1 MAEPLDAPNRS
12 STTEPE
18 GSTDTKTSLLD
29 AAEHLFAHEGVD
41 RASLRAITQAA
52 GANLAAVH
60 YHFGSKEA
68 LVREVLAR
76 RMNPLNQRRIE
87 LLDNVEAASDTPAI
101 EDIVRAFV
109 QPTLQMVQRERGGH
123 EFARFVCRAFSEP
136 GEGFRDIALEQFR
149 DIVARFSAAFARAL
163 PGLPREELF
172 WRFHFMVGS
181 MVHTAGLGFLA
192 HRLSDGLCNPAD
204 LDGVTAR
211 LVRFLSGGLRAE
223 ATALST
229 STSSEGAQG

>member
-1 MAEPLDAPNRS
+1 MADPLDIDQTSRE
-12 STTEPE
+12 STE
-18 GSTDTKTSLLD
+18 STDTRTSLLD

-68 LVREVLAR
+68 LVQEVLGR
-76 RMNPLNQRRIE
+76 RLNPLNRRRIE
-87 LLDNVEAASDTPAI
+87 LLNEVENAHSSPAM

-109 QPTLQMVQRERGGH
+109 QPTLEMVQRERGGH
-123 EFARFVCRAFSEP
+123 EFARFVCRTFSEP
-136 GEGFRDIALEQFR
+136 DESLHDVVLEQFR
-149 DIVARFSAAFARAL
+149 EVVGRFTAAFERAL

-181 MVHTAGLGFLA
+181 MIHTAGLGFLA
-192 HRLSDGLCNPAD
+192 HRMSDGLCNPAD
-204 LDGVTAR
+204 LDGLSDQ
-211 LVRFLSGGLRAE
+211 LVRFLSGGLEAE
-223 ATALST
+223 ASSASAAST
-229 STSSEGAQG
+229 SPRGAAE

>member
-1 MAEPLDAPNRS
+1 MAEPLGNGAQTREPT
-12 STTEPE
+12 STA
-18 GSTDTKTSLLD
+18 DTKTNLLD
-29 AAEHLFAHEGVD
+29 AAEHLFANEGVD

-76 RMNPLNQRRIE
+76 RLSPLNQRRIK
-87 LLDNVEAASDTPAI
+87 LLDRVEAENRAPSV
-101 EDIVRAFV
+101 EDVVRAFV
-109 QPTLQMVQRERGGH
+109 QPTLEMVQRERGGH
-123 EFARFVCRAFSEP
+123 AFARFVCRTFSEP
-136 GEGFRDIALEQFR
+136 DETFHDIILDQFR
-149 DIVARFSAAFARAL
+149 GIVARFSTALGRAL

-192 HRLSDGLCNPAD
+192 HRLSDGLCDPTD
-204 LDGVTAR
+204 VDGLTTR
-211 LVRFLSGGLRAE
+211 LVGFLSGGLEAE
-223 ATALST
+223 ATELP
-229 STSSEGAQG
+229 

>member
-1 MAEPLDAPNRS
+1 MAEPLDTANR
-12 STTEPE
+12 TLAEPS
-18 GSTDTKTSLLD
+18 GSTDTRAKLLD
-29 AAEHLFAHEGVD
+29 AAEHLFAHEGVNK
-41 RASLRAITQAA
+41 ASLRAITQAA

-76 RMNPLNQRRIE
+76 RLNPLNRRRIE
-87 LLDNVEAASDTPAI
+87 LLDQVEAASANPTV
-101 EDIVRAFV
+101 EDVVRAFI
-109 QPTLQMVQRERGGH
+109 QPTLEMVQRERGGH
-123 EFARFVCRAFSEP
+123 AFARFVCRTFSEP
-136 GEGFRDIALEQFR
+136 DENFRDILIDQFR
-149 DIVARFSAAFARAL
+149 DIVTRFTTAFERAL

-192 HRLSDGLCNPAD
+192 HRLSGGLCNPAD
-204 LDGVTAR
+204 LDGLTIR

-223 ATALST
+223 PSVLA
-229 STSSEGAQG
+229 EGNQG

>member
-1 MAEPLDAPNRS
+1 MADPLDRS
-12 STTEPE
+12 SPLKEP
-18 GSTDTKTSLLD
+18 STADTKTNLLD

-76 RMNPLNQRRIE
+76 RLSPLNERRIE
-87 LLDNVEAASDTPAI
+87 LLDRVEGEGSAPAV

-109 QPTLQMVQRERGGH
+109 QPTLEMVQRERGGH
-123 EFARFVCRAFSEP
+123 AFARFVCRTFSEP
-136 GEGFRDIALEQFR
+136 DETFHDIILDQFR
-149 DIVARFSAAFARAL
+149 GIVTRFSTALARAL
-163 PGLPREELF
+163 PDLPREELF

-192 HRLSDGLCNPAD
+192 HRLSNGLCNPAD
-204 LDGVTAR
+204 LDGLTTR
-211 LVRFLSGGLRAE
+211 LVGFLSGGLQAE
-223 ATALST
+223 ASPLPGGNTR
-229 STSSEGAQG
+229 

>member
-1 MAEPLDAPNRS
+1 MADPLDRS
-12 STTEPE
+12 SPPIELTNTA
-18 GSTDTKTSLLD
+18 DTKTNLLD

-76 RMNPLNQRRIE
+76 RLNPLHQRRIE
-87 LLDNVEAASDTPAI
+87 LLDRVEAENADPAV
-101 EDIVRAFV
+101 EHVVRAFV
-109 QPTLQMVQRERGGH
+109 QPTLEMVQRERGGH
-123 EFARFVCRAFSEP
+123 AFARFVCRTFSEP
-136 GEGFRDIALEQFR
+136 DEDLR
-149 DIVARFSAAFARAL
+149 DIVLDQFRETATRFTTAFARAL

-192 HRLSDGLCNPAD
+192 HHLSGGLCNPAD
-204 LDGVTAR
+204 LDGLTTR
-211 LVRFLSGGLRAE
+211 LVGFLSGGLQAE
-223 ATALST
+223 ATALPGG
-229 STSSEGAQG
+229 SEG

>member
-1 MAEPLDAPNRS
+1 MADPLDDSTQTAEPTAPA
-12 STTEPE
+12 
-18 GSTDTKTSLLD
+18 DTKTNLLD

-76 RMNPLNQRRIE
+76 RLSPLNKRRIE
-87 LLDNVEAASDTPAI
+87 LLDRVEAGPRDPAVA
-101 EDIVRAFV
+101 EIVRAFV
-109 QPTLQMVQRERGGH
+109 QPTLEMVQRERGGH
-123 EFARFVCRAFSEP
+123 AFARFICRTFSEP
-136 GEGFRDIALEQFR
+136 DESFHDMILDQFRGIVTRFSTALE
-149 DIVARFSAAFARAL
+149 RAL
-163 PGLPREELF
+163 PDLPREELF

-204 LDGVTAR
+204 LDGLTTR
-211 LVRFLSGGLRAE
+211 LVGFLSAGLQAH
-223 ATALST
+223 ATELPG
-229 STSSEGAQG
+229 EGVR

>member
-1 MAEPLDAPNRS
+1 MAEPLDES
-12 STTEPE
+12 SPPPEPT
-18 GSTDTKTSLLD
+18 GTADTKTSLLD

-76 RMNPLNQRRIE
+76 RLSPLNERRIE
-87 LLDNVEAASDTPAI
+87 LLDRVEAESSEPKV

-109 QPTLQMVQRERGGH
+109 QPTLEMVQRERGGH
-123 EFARFVCRAFSEP
+123 AFARFVCRTFSEP
-136 GEGFRDIALEQFR
+136 DETFHDIVLDQFR
-149 DIVARFSAAFARAL
+149 GIVTRFSSALARAL
-163 PGLPREELF
+163 PELPRDELF

-181 MVHTAGLGFLA
+181 MVHAAGLGSLA
-192 HRLSDGLCNPAD
+192 HRLSGGLCNPAD
-204 LDGVTAR
+204 LDGLTTK
-211 LVRFLSGGLRAE
+211 LVRFLSGGLQAE
-223 ATALST
+223 AAALGGGNET
-229 STSSEGAQG
+229 